1 MRSSRAV
8 DIALVAILVT
18 GVGLFV
24 AYPLALILGRGLMGE
39 DGLTLSLLGEVWSS
53 YRLSLEHSVATSLL
67 CALLT
72 TAGSLAVALV
82 VTTRRGIAK
91 TLLRAGVLVSM
102 VSPPFI
108 ASLAY
113 IQLYGRRGW
122 ITHGLLGLSMNPY
135 GFWGIV
141 LMQTVSFIPLGALLL
156 IGVLEKL
163 DLDSV
168 KAARDLGARPAHVL
182 RDVVLRLVA
191 PGVVVVALLT
201 LARSLADF
209 GTPAIIGGRYNTLAS
224 DIYLKLIGYS
234 NLEMAAAMNIY
245 LLLPS
250 VAAFWGYR
258 VLMRRSDR
266 TVSSARARTGS
277 IDLRLASCGPL
288 GWLALGASALFYVV
302 SALQYACIFAA
313 GFVRRTAAGY
323 VPTLE
328 YWNEFLSVDGATFA
342 RSVTYGLVVSLVGT
356 LFALVLAYYVNRRR
370 IRGAALLDL
379 VSALPFIVPGPCFGL
394 GYILAFNSAP
404 LKLTGTALIVMA
416 CMLFKQLPTTSR
428 IGAAAL
434 AQIPDELERSVH
446 DLGGTRLA
454 ALRDVILPQMR
465 PAFFTCFAYAFSSC
479 MTTAGAIIFLVSPGS
494 QVAVFA
500 LFDAAYTGDYAVAS
514 LIAAAIIVVTVAVDA
529 VAFALAGRGAPG
541 GKGSG
546 GRGSCGEEAR

>member
-1 MRSSRAV
+1 M
-8 DIALVAILVT
+8 

-24 AYPLALILGRGLMGE
+24 VYPLALILGRSLVGS
-39 DGLTLSLLGEVWSS
+39 DGPTLSLLGEVWSS
-53 YRLSLEHSVATSLL
+53 YRLSLEHSVATSVL

-82 VTTRRGIAK
+82 VATRKGLVR

-108 ASLAY
+108 SSLAY

-122 ITHGLLGLSMNPY
+122 ITHGLLGLSGNPY

-156 IGVLEKL
+156 IGVLEKV
-163 DLDSV
+163 DLDAV
-168 KAARDLGARPAHVL
+168 RAARDLGARPANVL
-182 RDVVLRLVA
+182 RDVVVRLIA
-191 PGVVVVALLT
+191 PGIAVVALLT

-250 VAAFWGYR
+250 IAAFLAYR
-258 VLMRRSDR
+258 RLMSRSQR
-266 TVSSARARTGS
+266 MAASARARTGA
-277 IDLRLASCGPL
+277 IDLRLRSCGL
-288 GWLALGASALFYVV
+288 AGWLSLTMSALFYVV

-313 GFVRRTAAGY
+313 GFLRRTASGY

-328 YWNEFLSVDGATFA
+328 YWEKFLSVDGTTFA
-342 RSVTYGLVVSLVGT
+342 RSVTYGLVVSILGT
-356 LFALVLAYYVNRRR
+356 LFALVLAYYVNKRR
-370 IRGAALLDL
+370 IPGGAMLDL
-379 VSALPFIVPGPCFGL
+379 ASALPFIVPGPCFGL

-446 DLGGTRLA
+446 DLGGSRLA
-454 ALRDVILPQMR
+454 ALRDVMLPQLK

-479 MTTAGAIIFLVSPGS
+479 MTTAGPIIFLVSPGS

-500 LFDAAYTGDYAVAS
+500 LFDAAYTGDYPLAS
-514 LIAAAIIVVTVAVDA
+514 LIASAIIVVTVAVDGL
-529 VAFALAGRGAPG
+529 AFALAGKG
-541 GKGSG
+541 GSSVS
-546 GRGSCGEEAR
+546 RA

>member
-1 MRSSRAV
+1 M
-8 DIALVAILVT
+8 
-18 GVGLFV
+18 GLFV
-24 AYPLALILGRGLMGE
+24 AYPLVLILGRGLVGE
-39 DGLTLSLLGEVWSS
+39 DGFTLSLLAEVWKS
-53 YRLSLEHSVATSLL
+53 YRTSLGHSVETSLL
-67 CALLT
+67 CAVLT
-72 TAGSLAVALV
+72 TAGSLGVALV
-82 VTTRRGIAK
+82 VTTRRGIIK
-91 TLLRAGVLVSM
+91 SLLRAGVLISM

-108 ASLAY
+108 SSLAY

-122 ITHGLLGLSMNPY
+122 ITHGLLGLSANPY

-156 IGVLEKL
+156 IGVLEKI

-168 KAARDLGARPAHVL
+168 KAAHDLGARPAHVL

-191 PGVVVVALLT
+191 PGMVVVGLLT

-234 NLEMAAAMNIY
+234 NLQLAAAMNIY

-250 VAAFWGYR
+250 LAAFWGYR
-258 VLMRRSDR
+258 MLMRRNDR
-266 TVSSARARTGS
+266 TVSSARSRTGS
-277 IDLRLASCGPL
+277 IELKLSACGVI
-288 GWLALGASALFYVV
+288 GWLSLAVCALFYAV

-313 GFVRRTAAGY
+313 GFVRRTASGY

-328 YWNEFLSVDGATFA
+328 YWTEFLSVDGATFV
-342 RSVTYGLVVSLVGT
+342 RSVSYGLIVSLVGT
-356 LFALVLAYYVNRRR
+356 LFALVLAYYVNKGRV
-370 IRGAALLDL
+370 RGAAVLDL
-379 VSALPFIVPGPCFGL
+379 MSALPFIVPGPCFGL
-394 GYILAFNSAP
+394 GYILAFNSVP
-404 LKLTGTALIVMA
+404 LKLTGTAFIVMA

-446 DLGGTRLA
+446 DLGGSRLT
-454 ALRDVILPQMR
+454 ALRDVILPQMKL
-465 PAFFTCFAYAFSSC
+465 AFFTCFAYAFSSC

-500 LFDAAYTGDYAVAS
+500 LFDAAYTGDYPLAS
-514 LIAAAIIVVTVAVDA
+514 LIASAIIVVTVVVDA
-529 VAFALAGRGAPG
+529 AAFALAGREKPDVSRA
-541 GKGSG
+541 
-546 GRGSCGEEAR
+546 